1 MSEKSTN
8 AEVRVDVN
16 YANDLITDIFKAKSC
31 NDHEA
36 RTIAQRLSGS
46 NLVGHDSHGIARC
59 RGMLNGWKEVGFFL
73 I

>member
-8 AEVRVDVN
+8 AEIRVDVN

-46 NLVGHDSHGIARC
+46 NLVGHDSHGI
-59 RGMLNGWKEVGFFL
+59 
-73 I
+73 